1 MFFKHK
7 LYSIYQDS
15 TKKKISPVLKRK
27 MMQFMKY
34 PKLTRSEKDF
44 LSILYLMYSKLI
56 WYISVKIL
64 KDRGLAE
71 DAVQITFEKIIKKIS
86 LIRDFHDMDR
96 ARQYIYVVAKNTAL
110 VMLRAKQK
118 VVLLEEIPEAFDTS
132 DPVAEE
138 VINKIT
144 VEELK
149 ERVQAMNPT
158 YGEAFFLRYFLE
170 LDYAEIADA
179 LSISVSVAR
188 HRVSKAKALLRAGKD
203 K

>member
-1 MFFKHK
+1 
-7 LYSIYQDS
+7 
-15 TKKKISPVLKRK
+15 
-27 MMQFMKY
+27 MMQFMKR
-34 PKLTRSEKDF
+34 PKLTGQEKDL
-44 LSILYLMYSKLI
+44 LSILYLMHSKMI
-56 WYISVKIL
+56 WYVSVKIL
-64 KDRGLAE
+64 KDRELAE

-86 LIRDFHDMDR
+86 LLRDFHDMDR
-96 ARQYIYVVAKNTAL
+96 VKQYIYVVAKNTAL

-118 VVLLEEIPEAFDTS
+118 VVLLEEIPEAFDAS

-170 LDYAEIADA
+170 LDYTEIADA
-179 LSISVSVAR
+179 LSISVSAAQ
-188 HRVSKAKALLRAGKD
+188 HRVSRAKALLRAGKD

>member
-118 VVLLEEIPEAFDTS
+118 VVLLEEIPEAPAAS

-170 LDYAEIADA
+170 LDYTEIADA
-179 LSISVSVAR
+179 LSISVSAAQ
-188 HRVSKAKALLRAGKD
+188 HRVSRAKALLRAGKD

>member
-96 ARQYIYVVAKNTAL
+96 VKQYIYVVAKNTAL

-149 ERVQAMNPT
+149 ERVQAMNPI

-170 LDYAEIADA
+170 LDYTEIADA
-179 LSISVSVAR
+179 LSISVSAAQ
-188 HRVSKAKALLRAGKD
+188 HRVSRAKALLRAGKD

>member
-118 VVLLEEIPEAFDTS
+118 VVLLEEIPEAPDAS

>member
-1 MFFKHK
+1 
-7 LYSIYQDS
+7 
-15 TKKKISPVLKRK
+15 
-27 MMQFMKY
+27 MQFMKY

-118 VVLLEEIPEAFDTS
+118 VVLLEEIPEAPDAS

-158 YGEAFFLRYFLE
+158 YGEPFFLRYFLE

>member
-118 VVLLEEIPEAFDTS
+118 VVLLEEIPEAPDAS

-170 LDYAEIADA
+170 LDYTEIADA
-179 LSISVSVAR
+179 LSISVSAAQ
-188 HRVSKAKALLRAGKD
+188 HRVSRAKALLRAGKD

>member
-1 MFFKHK
+1 
-7 LYSIYQDS
+7 
-15 TKKKISPVLKRK
+15 
-27 MMQFMKY
+27 MQFMKY

-118 VVLLEEIPEAFDTS
+118 VVLLEEIPEAPDAS